1 MKKAIVAMMAMAV
14 AGMMLLGSGSQV
26 MAGQLKAD
34 DEMTIFVTD
43 QAGVTE
49 CDCKCFPEEL
59 APLTADSFSR
69 TCQCEC
75 FLSNG
80 QPGAKFEEKM
90 ITLKR
95 PKK

>member
-1 MKKAIVAMMAMAV
+1 MKQTIFMKGVMAAV
-14 AGMMLLGSGSQV
+14 MVILVSASQT

-34 DEMTIFVTD
+34 DEMTIWVTD
-43 QAGVTE
+43 QAGTTDCE
-49 CDCKCFPEEL
+49 CKCFPEEL
-59 APLTADSFSR
+59 APLSADSLTR
-69 TCQCEC
+69 TCHCEC

-80 QPGAKFEEKM
+80 QPGAKIEEKI

>member
-34 DEMTIFVTD
+34 
-43 QAGVTE
+43 
-49 CDCKCFPEEL
+49 
-59 APLTADSFSR
+59 ADSFSR

>member
-1 MKKAIVAMMAMAV
+1 MKKAIFAMMAVVGMVISASRNEPE
-14 AGMMLLGSGSQV
+14 AGRRPEA
-26 MAGQLKAD
+26 MAGID
-34 DEMTIFVTD
+34 RVTD
-43 QAGVTE
+43 LAGVTE